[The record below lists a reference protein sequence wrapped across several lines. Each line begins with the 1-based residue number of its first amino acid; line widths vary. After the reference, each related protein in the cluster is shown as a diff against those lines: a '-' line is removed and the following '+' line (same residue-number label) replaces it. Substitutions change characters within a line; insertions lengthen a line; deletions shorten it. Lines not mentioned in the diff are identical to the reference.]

1 MSSAFTR
8 FVDHL
13 LPVGVGFRENFL
25 VPLLGFREFL
35 LYFFRIDL
43 ALFDLAATLLEQS
56 KDRLVSEA
64 LQKERNNAEAN
75 DLRKKQLPVPAE
87 HFSCFT
93 HNVADASVGG
103 GKYRYHKVKLVH
115 AFRRIYPPATN
126 YLLGKR

>member
-56 KDRLVSEA
+56 KDRLVRET
-64 LQKERNNAEAN
+64 LQKEHNKAETH
-75 DLRKKQLPVPAE
+75 DPREKKIPVPAE
-87 HFSCFT
+87 PFSCFP

-115 AFRRIYPPATN
+115 
-126 YLLGKR
+126 